1 MNTELLNKKIKAA
14 FIGLCGILAPL
25 TWGGVGGG
33 LLTSCSDFLEVES
46 RDEILLEN
54 FWNEKADVEGI
65 LAGCYSRLQDENTVK
80 RMMIWGEVRS
90 ENFVAGNLGN
100 EDGSLENVLKENI
113 NALNAYTSWVDFY
126 DVINRCNTLIEYAPA
141 VAAADPSYTQSELQ
155 GHIAEVRA
163 LRSLCYFYLIR
174 TFYNV
179 PYSTQA
185 YIHDTQQM
193 DLEALPFNQVL
204 DSLIAD
210 LRDIS
215 DRRLAVEYYPETKP
229 NYQTGRITNDAV
241 NAMLCEMYL
250 WKQDYDNCIAYADK
264 VIASKQKRAEEK
276 RQRTS
281 SSSYS
286 VNTTQTRYN
295 GFPLTD
301 GSLSAT
307 YGSNYYDAGYNSIFV
322 GGNDDETIFEL
333 IYDNNATAKGM
344 IRNDAVALLYGN
356 AQVNGLLAP
365 SNYVSDDVSGEQYQV
380 YDAKNKKLDTR
391 AYINCISGSSPL
403 VCKMAM
409 ESAYMNASTPSN
421 PKSYYIISGSW
432 NKDGTW
438 NMRGTNTSN
447 WVIYRLSD
455 IMLLKAEALAQK
467 MVDGNDPEILEANS
481 SLADQAF
488 LLVNA
493 VNKRALAQATSE
505 LTDTLVRTDYR
516 SKSQMET
523 LVLKERHRELMFEGK
538 RWYDLVRHSLR
549 KGDSSDLTS
558 AVLKKV
564 STNQGFIQNFLSNKQ
579 TFPYQLFWPY
589 GYDEEY
595 NVNLNLQKTH
605 NPAFGSGKNSNIDTN
620 N

>member
-1 MNTELLNKKIKAA
+1 MLSTNKIKTALLR
-14 FIGLCGILAPL
+14 LCAILAPL
-25 TWGGVGGG
+25 GGVG
-33 LLTSCSDFLEVES
+33 LTSCSDFLEVES

-100 EDGSLENVLKENI
+100 SDGSLENVLKENI

-126 DVINRCNTLIEYAPA
+126 DVINRCNTLIQYAPD
-141 VAAADPSYTQSELQ
+141 VAAKDPSYTQSELQ

-163 LRSLCYFYLIR
+163 LRCLCYFYLIR

-179 PYSTQA
+179 PYSTEA
-185 YIHDTQQM
+185 FIHDNQTM
-193 DLEALPFNQVL
+193 DLDALPFNAVL
-204 DSLIAD
+204 DSLITD

-215 DRRLAVEYYPETKP
+215 DRRLAVEYYPETEP
-229 NYQTGRITNDAV
+229 EYQTGRITLDAV

-250 WKQDYDNCIAYADK
+250 WKQDYDNCIVYADK

-276 RQRTS
+276 RQRS
-281 SSSYS
+281 SASSYT

-307 YGSNYYDAGYNSIFV
+307 YGSNFYDAGYNSIFV
-322 GGNDDETIFEL
+322 TGNDDETIFEL
-333 IYDNNATAKGM
+333 IYDNRAVNKGM
-344 IRNDAVALLYGN
+344 IRNDAVSLLYGC

-365 SNYVSDDVSGEQYQV
+365 STYVSDDVTSEQYQV
-380 YDAKNKKLDTR
+380 YDAKNKKLDAR
-391 AYINCISGSSPL
+391 AYINCISGGSPL
-403 VCKMAM
+403 VCKLTMDL
-409 ESAYMNASTPSN
+409 AYMNAATPSS
-421 PKSYYIISGSW
+421 PRSIYTISGSW
-432 NKDGTW
+432 NKDGDW
-438 NMRGTNTSN
+438 NMRGTNTNN
-447 WVIYRLSD
+447 WIIYRLSD

-467 MVDGNDPEILEANS
+467 MADGSDEDILQANS
-481 SLADQAF
+481 ALADQAF

-493 VNKRALAQATSE
+493 VNKRALAQSTSE
-505 LTDTLVRTDYR
+505 LADTLVRTDYR

-523 LVLKERHRELMFEGK
+523 LVLQERHRELMFEGK
-538 RWYDLVRHSLR
+538 RWYDLVRYSLR
-549 KGDSSDLTS
+549 KGDSSYLTS
-558 AVLKKV
+558 AALKKV